1 MFKNL
6 ENKMG
11 RTGSEKGNFNIE
23 IETLK
28 KG

>member
-11 RTGSEKGNFNIE
+11 RTDTEKGNFNIE
-23 IETLK
+23 IETFK
-28 KG
+28 KA